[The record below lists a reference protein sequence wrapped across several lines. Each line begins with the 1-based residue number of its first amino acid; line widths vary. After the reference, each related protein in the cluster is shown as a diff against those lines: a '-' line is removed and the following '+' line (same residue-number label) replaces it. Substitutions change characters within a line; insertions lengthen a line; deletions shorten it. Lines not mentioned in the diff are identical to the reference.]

1 MFSFFP
7 HLYSAVVKC
16 PSSLRGAE
24 RQRGSAPEDR
34 GVWVCVLGLTRRA
47 EPRMR
52 TQPDAADRAAFGPA
66 PSVYREGGT
75 AAVTKARREE
85 EGRKKKIYSWE
96 PRGARFV
103 KSSLPAHIQ
112 REALRLRA
120 DADADA
126 DAALHPDSSVHP
138 SPPLLPHVRGRGG
151 CLCRPRN
158 PSTLTGCLSAAR

>member
-34 GVWVCVLGLTRRA
+34 GECECVSVCVLRLTRRA

-66 PSVYREGGT
+66 PSVYREVGT
-75 AAVTKARREE
+75 AAVTKARRMREWREGGKEE
-85 EGRKKKIYSWE
+85 EEYTAGNPE
-96 PRGARFV
+96 
-103 KSSLPAHIQ
+103 
-112 REALRLRA
+112 
-120 DADADA
+120 
-126 DAALHPDSSVHP
+126 
-138 SPPLLPHVRGRGG
+138 VR
-151 CLCRPRN
+151 N
-158 PSTLTGCLSAAR
+158 W